1 VLVILNPWRGLG
13 ALPRE
18 VWLLCLATL
27 VNRAGTMVLPFLTLY
42 LTVDRQLPAATAG
55 MALTVYGIAAIV
67 IAPLS
72 GRLSDQLGGLRIIK
86 LSLFLSAVVLYLF
99 PFAHSLTG
107 ILVMTGIWSIVNEA
121 FRPPSMSLIG
131 DLAGPGQRKS
141 AFALYRLAI
150 NLGMSI
156 GPVIGGFLAMRS
168 FRLLFFVD
176 GTTALLA
183 GSILVL
189 VPWRPGKSHG
199 AGAEVSSTGHTA
211 NVSTAGVR
219 PRTVMPYSSLLKD
232 RRFLYF
238 LLAMLPVELV
248 FFQTLAA
255 MPLYIVRDLRMT
267 EAGFGLLL
275 AVNTVLIILVEVPL
289 NAAMAHWSNRHALAL
304 GALLIGLGFGGMAI
318 SGSVIWLAFTVVVWT
333 FGEMIFL
340 PASAAHVSEV
350 APPAQSG
357 AYMGL
362 YSMGFSVAFA
372 IGPIL
377 GVHAMER
384 LGSASVWIGTLICG
398 CLTAVLIWFERTSE
412 KSTIE
417 STCSTSA
424 AQPKGKT
431 SL

>member
-1 VLVILNPWRGLG
+1 MLVILNPWRGLG
-13 ALPRE
+13 ELPRE

-55 MALTVYGIAAIV
+55 IALTIYGVAAIV

-72 GRLSDQLGGLRIIK
+72 GRLSDRLGGLRIIK
-86 LSLFLSAVVLYLF
+86 LSLFLSALVLYLF

-107 ILVMTGIWSIVNEA
+107 ILVMTGVWSIVNEA
-121 FRPPSMSLIG
+121 FRPPSMSIIG

-176 GTTALLA
+176 GTTALMA
-183 GSILVL
+183 GLIMVL
-189 VPWRPGKSHG
+189 VPWRSGKPRG
-199 AGAEVSSTGHTA
+199 AGAEFNSTGLPA
-211 NVSTAGVR
+211 NVSAAGVR
-219 PRTVMPYSSLLKD
+219 PSTVMPYSSLLKD

-238 LLAMLPVELV
+238 LLAMIPVELV

-255 MPLYIVRDLRMT
+255 MPLFIVRDLGMT

-275 AVNTVLIILVEVPL
+275 AISTVLIILVEVPL

-318 SGSVIWLAFTVVVWT
+318 GNSVIWLAFTVVVWT

-350 APPAQSG
+350 APPSQSG

-377 GVHAMER
+377 GVQALER

-412 KSTIE
+412 KSTTVE
-417 STCSTSA
+417 SVRD
-424 AQPKGKT
+424 QRG
-431 SL
+431 